1 MGGAKQYI
9 KIYIQKVNLAFI
21 HLCQIWKAKVISIAT
36 NLRIFRSNEK
46 FVLLYGWQNKRQER
60 PSQGTSEHLWIGALG
75 KFLRSSDITLFQV
88 KNTRIGAN
96 LTTEEDVD
104 QIYID

>member
-46 FVLLYGWQNKRQER
+46 FVLLYG
-60 PSQGTSEHLWIGALG
+60 
-75 KFLRSSDITLFQV
+75 
-88 KNTRIGAN
+88 
-96 LTTEEDVD
+96 
-104 QIYID
+104 